1 MARRPPADTPDR
13 YDDKA
18 RGPRLQRVLADA
30 GVAARRICEELILAG
45 DVEVNGSIVDY
56 LPAFADPERDRI
68 TVQGRPIKPQARK
81 VYVLLNKPAKTVCTT
96 ADEPEMGRRTVTE
109 LVDHPGADRLY
120 PVGRL
125 DYDTTGL
132 LILTNDGDLAN
143 KLTHPKFGVE
153 KTYHALVKGRMSD
166 QDAAQI
172 AEGIY
177 LAERKANKS
186 GATSRAA
193 RVEVTIFKRDEARTI
208 LELRLREGRNVQV
221 RRLLTAVGCPVK
233 KLERVAMGPIVLKGL
248 PVGAWRELTKSE
260 IDALR
265 KAAAPGREPVKAVTK
280 APPSKNSKKR
290 PSNRREQEP
299 PTPPRSIVD
308 PKRLKSVV
316 ATSDRPSPAKGAR
329 RLGGGRGA

>member
-1 MARRPPADTPDR
+1 MPRKPPADTPDR

-81 VYVLLNKPAKTVCTT
+81 IYVLLNKPARTVCTT
-96 ADEPEMGRRTVTE
+96 ADEPEMGRRTVTD

-125 DYDTTGL
+125 DFDTTGL

-143 KLTHPKFGVE
+143 KLTHPRFGVE
-153 KTYHALVKGRMSD
+153 KTYHALVKGKLSD

-177 LAERKANKS
+177 LAERKASKS
-186 GATSRAA
+186 AGPSRTP
-193 RVEVTIFKRDEARTI
+193 RVEVTIFKRDDARTI

-233 KLERVAMGPIVLKGL
+233 KLERVAFGPVVLKGL

-265 KAAAPGREPVKAVTK
+265 KAATPGKPAAKAVTK
-280 APPSKNSKKR
+280 APPSKKKR
-290 PSNRREQEP
+290 PTGRREPEP
-299 PTPPRSIVD
+299 ELPTRSIVD
-308 PKRLKSVV
+308 PKRIKAVV
-316 ATSDRPSPAKGAR
+316 ATSDRPAPEGKGPR
-329 RLGGGRGA
+329 RQRGGRTP